1 MRQIGR
7 LSIVSSLLAGLAVM
21 LACALAPAV
30 VASEPILALEALDGS
45 TRKLTLQDMD
55 ALPQIT
61 IRTKTPWHQGEQ
73 IFAGPALLALI
84 RSHKIEG
91 KLLLAEAINDYH
103 ALIPADELTAEY
115 PILATRRNGKT
126 MSVRDK
132 GPVFIIYPYS
142 SMGRTQA
149 RILSQSVWQL
159 VRLRATDGTAE

>member
-61 IRTKTPWHQGEQ
+61 IRTR
-73 IFAGPALLALI
+73 LLGIRANRFSPGQRCSPSSAAI
-84 RSHKIEG
+84 RS
-91 KLLLAEAINDYH
+91 
-103 ALIPADELTAEY
+103 
-115 PILATRRNGKT
+115 
-126 MSVRDK
+126 K
-132 GPVFIIYPYS
+132 GNCCWRKR
-142 SMGRTQA
+142 SMIT
-149 RILSQSVWQL
+149 
-159 VRLRATDGTAE
+159 TP